1 MPYGWLLQPKEK
13 DKLQNQGT
21 CAKNTKQV
29 TTFSLK
35 LRAEV
40 GKRTAAA
47 VNVTWVWKTEIAA
60 YAISTQNISGFIDEI
75 WLRGEQAW
83 WTVKVV

>member
-1 MPYGWLLQPKEK
+1 MGGSSSQK
-13 DKLQNQGT
+13 DKLQSQGI

-29 TTFSLK
+29 TTFCLK
-35 LRAEV
+35 LRVEV

-47 VNVTWVWKTEIAA
+47 VNAAYVWKTEIAA
-60 YAISTQNISGFIDEI
+60 YAISTQNISGFIDEL

-83 WTVKVV
+83 QAVKLM

>member
-1 MPYGWLLQPKEK
+1 MPYGWFPLPEGE
-13 DKLQNQGT
+13 DKLQESAT

-29 TTFSLK
+29 TFCLK

-47 VNVTWVWKTEIAA
+47 VNVTCA
-60 YAISTQNISGFIDEI
+60 
-75 WLRGEQAW
+75 
-83 WTVKVV
+83 

>member
-1 MPYGWLLQPKEK
+1 MPYGWLPLPEGE
-13 DKLQNQGT
+13 DKLQESAT

-29 TTFSLK
+29 TFCLK

-47 VNVTWVWKTEIAA
+47 VNVTCA
-60 YAISTQNISGFIDEI
+60 
-75 WLRGEQAW
+75 
-83 WTVKVV
+83 